1 MLIVDVLYC
10 EQEVKADDTP
20 AIEAVLSAD
29 IKMSE
34 LKRERDF
41 VFKRMEKDLTV
52 EQTEELTTRMGEI
65 DNELNAM
72 GEDSAEPRARRILSG
87 LGFTERMQ
95 SRATKG
101 KYAFSTH

>member
-1 MLIVDVLYC
+1 MLYC

-41 VFKRMEKDLTV
+41 VFERMEKDLTA
-52 EQTEELTTRMGEI
+52 EQTEELTTRMAEI

-87 LGFTERMQ
+87 LV
-95 SRATKG
+95 
-101 KYAFSTH
+101 

>member
-65 DNELNAM
+65 DNELNVTSHQI
-72 GEDSAEPRARRILSG
+72 DFKQQLC
-87 LGFTERMQ
+87 
-95 SRATKG
+95 
-101 KYAFSTH
+101 